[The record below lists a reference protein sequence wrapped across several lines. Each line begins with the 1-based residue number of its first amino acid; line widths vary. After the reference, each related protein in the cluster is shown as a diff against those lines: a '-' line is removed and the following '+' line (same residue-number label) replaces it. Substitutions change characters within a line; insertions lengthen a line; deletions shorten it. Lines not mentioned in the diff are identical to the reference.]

1 MSAPNRGAISNS
13 SRTWPKR
20 ALALFGLMVVLLYAL
35 VLFTGDRSLS
45 PKLGIDL
52 QGGTRVT
59 LVPQG
64 EEPTQDQ
71 LAQARVILEQ
81 RVNGMGV
88 SGAEVVTNGNTLVI
102 TVPGEDTTQAQAV
115 GATSQLLF
123 RPVADQPMPDP
134 AALGETI
141 EEMANRWVEYDV
153 ISVEG
158 ANEILG
164 QVQDA
169 INPTTAEEGEEE
181 ADAEDES
188 SDAPTVTAEPLPEPE
203 NSLEAADR
211 RDEMT
216 DMLLQDRQSEDP
228 TVQAAALSLMQCD
241 ATTDPLAG
249 ADDPALPFVTC
260 DYANQAPYLL
270 QPAPLL
276 TGIEDP
282 EGTRLTGNEI
292 DTNSPING
300 GLNSQTGQMEISFSF
315 QTGDG
320 PSGSE
325 TWANLTQENLQKQI
339 AITLDSA
346 VISAPVIQG
355 ATPYGSATSIT
366 GQFTQEEAQNLA
378 NNLRYGALPLSF
390 TGEDGESGGTTEI
403 VPPSLGHTALQAGL
417 IAGIVGLI
425 MVALYSLY
433 YFRALAGVSIL
444 TLVGAAI
451 LTYGSIVLLGRW
463 IGYSLDLSGI
473 AGLVIGIGATAD
485 SFVVYYER
493 IKDELL
499 EGRTFRSAA
508 TKAWGR
514 ARSTIVTG
522 NAVTLIGSIVVY
534 LLSVGEVKGFAFT
547 LGLTTV
553 FDLVVSFLIMA
564 PLMQLAARRPAF
576 AKPSMNGLGGIFA
589 LAQERREQGFFSK
602 SGKSAGA
609 NTDAADNDA
618 APEEAPENKFRSV
631 VGPAATG
638 SASSTATENQSRGD
652 SDSTTPSEQDS
663 QDEEK

>member
-1 MSAPNRGAISNS
+1 MSAPNRGAISKSN
-13 SRTWPKR
+13 RTWPKR
-20 ALALFGLMVVLLYAL
+20 ALALFGLIVILLYAL
-35 VLFTGDRSLS
+35 ILFTGERSLS

-71 LAQARVILEQ
+71 LAQARTILEQ

-123 RPVADQPMPDP
+123 RPVAEQPNPDP

-141 EEMANRWVEYDV
+141 EEMANRWVEFDL
-153 ISVEG
+153 ISVDG
-158 ANEILG
+158 AN
-164 QVQDA
+164 QVLKQVHGA
-169 INPTTAEEGEEE
+169 INPTTDDEGDA
-181 ADAEDES
+181 ADDAD
-188 SDAPTVTAEPLPEPE
+188 SDAPTVTAEPRPEPE

-216 DMLLQDRQSEDP
+216 EMLLKDRQSEDP

-241 ATTDPLAG
+241 AATDPLAG

-260 DYANQAPYLL
+260 DYDNQAPYLL
-270 QPAPLL
+270 EPAPLL
-276 TGIEDP
+276 AGIEDP

-320 PSGSE
+320 PTGSD
-325 TWANLTQENLQKQI
+325 TWAKLTDEYLQKQI

-355 ATPYGSATSIT
+355 VTPYGSATSIT
-366 GQFTQEEAQNLA
+366 GQFTQEQAQSLA

-403 VPPSLGHTALQAGL
+403 VPPSLGKTALEAGL
-417 IAGIVGLI
+417 IAGVVGLLL
-425 MVALYSLY
+425 VAAYSIY
-433 YFRALAGVSIL
+433 YFRALAGVSLI
-444 TLVGAAI
+444 TLVAAAI

-485 SFVVYYER
+485 SFVVYFER

-508 TKAWGR
+508 TKAWER
-514 ARSTIVTG
+514 ARATIITG
-522 NAVTLIGSIVVY
+522 NVVTLIGAVVVY
-534 LLSVGEVKGFAFT
+534 MLAVGEVKGFAFT

-553 FDLVVSFLIMA
+553 FDIVVSFLVMA
-564 PLMQLAARRPAF
+564 PLMQIAARRPAF
-576 AKPSMNGLGGIFA
+576 AKPSMNGLGGMFA
-589 LAQERREQGFFSK
+589 LVEERREQGFYAPGRNHRAAASTD
-602 SGKSAGA
+602 SEAEGK
-609 NTDAADNDA
+609 
-618 APEEAPENKFRSV
+618 EEPVNQLRSV
-631 VGPAATG
+631 VGPAS
-638 SASSTATENQSRGD
+638 SASSTSEAPERSESGD
-652 SDSTTPSEQDS
+652 DPSAKPSDQDS
-663 QDEEK
+663 QEEK

>member
-1 MSAPNRGAISNS
+1 MSAPNRGAISKSN
-13 SRTWPKR
+13 RTWPKR
-20 ALALFGLMVVLLYAL
+20 ALALFGLIVILLYAL
-35 VLFTGDRSLS
+35 ILFTGERSLS

-71 LAQARVILEQ
+71 LAQARTILEQ

-123 RPVADQPMPDP
+123 RPVAEQPNPDP

-141 EEMANRWVEYDV
+141 EEMANRWVEFDL
-153 ISVEG
+153 ISVDG
-158 ANEILG
+158 AN
-164 QVQDA
+164 QVLKQVHDA
-169 INPTTAEEGEEE
+169 INPTTDDEGDA
-181 ADAEDES
+181 ADDAD
-188 SDAPTVTAEPLPEPE
+188 SDAPSVTAEPRPEPE

-216 DMLLQDRQSEDP
+216 EMLLKDRQSEDP

-241 ATTDPLAG
+241 AATDPLAG

-260 DYANQAPYLL
+260 DYDNQAPYLL
-270 QPAPLL
+270 EPAPLL
-276 TGIEDP
+276 AGIEDP

-320 PSGSE
+320 PTGSD
-325 TWANLTQENLQKQI
+325 TWAKLTDEYLQKQI

-355 ATPYGSATSIT
+355 VTPYGSATSIT
-366 GQFTQEEAQNLA
+366 GQFTQEQAQSLA

-403 VPPSLGHTALQAGL
+403 VPPSLGKTALEAGL
-417 IAGIVGLI
+417 IAGVVGLLL
-425 MVALYSLY
+425 VAAYSIY
-433 YFRALAGVSIL
+433 YFRALAGVSLI
-444 TLVGAAI
+444 TLVAAAI

-485 SFVVYYER
+485 SFVVYFER

-508 TKAWGR
+508 TKAWER
-514 ARSTIVTG
+514 ARATIITG
-522 NAVTLIGSIVVY
+522 NVVTLIGAVVVY
-534 LLSVGEVKGFAFT
+534 MLAVGEVKGFAFT

-553 FDLVVSFLIMA
+553 FDIVVSFLVMA
-564 PLMQLAARRPAF
+564 PLMQIAARRPAF
-576 AKPSMNGLGGIFA
+576 AKPSMNGLGGMFA
-589 LAQERREQGFFSK
+589 LVEERREQGFYAPGRNHRAAASTD
-602 SGKSAGA
+602 SEAEGK
-609 NTDAADNDA
+609 
-618 APEEAPENKFRSV
+618 EEPVNQLRSV
-631 VGPAATG
+631 VGPTS
-638 SASSTATENQSRGD
+638 SASSTSEAPERSESGD
-652 SDSTTPSEQDS
+652 DPSAKPSDQDS
-663 QDEEK
+663 QEEK

>member
-1 MSAPNRGAISNS
+1 MSAPNRGAISKSN
-13 SRTWPKR
+13 RTWPKR
-20 ALALFGLMVVLLYAL
+20 ALALFGLIVILLYAL
-35 VLFTGDRSLS
+35 ILFTGERSLS

-71 LAQARVILEQ
+71 LAQARTILEQ

-123 RPVADQPMPDP
+123 RPVAEQPNPDP

-141 EEMANRWVEYDV
+141 EEMANRWVEFDL
-153 ISVEG
+153 ISVDG
-158 ANEILG
+158 AN
-164 QVQDA
+164 QVLKQVHDA
-169 INPTTAEEGEEE
+169 INPTTDDEGDA
-181 ADAEDES
+181 ADDAD
-188 SDAPTVTAEPLPEPE
+188 SDAPTVTAEPRPEPE

-216 DMLLQDRQSEDP
+216 EMLLKDRQSEDP

-241 ATTDPLAG
+241 AATDPLAG

-260 DYANQAPYLL
+260 DYDNQAPYLL
-270 QPAPLL
+270 EPAPLL
-276 TGIEDP
+276 AGIEDP

-300 GLNSQTGQMEISFSF
+300 GLNSQSGQMEISFSF

-320 PSGSE
+320 PTGSD
-325 TWANLTQENLQKQI
+325 TWAKLTEEYLQKQI

-355 ATPYGSATSIT
+355 VTPYGSATSIT
-366 GQFTQEEAQNLA
+366 GQFTQEQAQSLA

-403 VPPSLGHTALQAGL
+403 VPPSLGKTALEAGL
-417 IAGIVGLI
+417 IAGVVGLLL
-425 MVALYSLY
+425 VAAYSIY
-433 YFRALAGVSIL
+433 YFRALAGVSLI
-444 TLVGAAI
+444 TLVAAAI

-485 SFVVYYER
+485 SFVVYFER

-508 TKAWGR
+508 TKAWER
-514 ARSTIVTG
+514 ARATIITG
-522 NAVTLIGSIVVY
+522 NVVTLIGAVVVY
-534 LLSVGEVKGFAFT
+534 MLAVGEVKGFAFT

-553 FDLVVSFLIMA
+553 FDIVVSFLVMA
-564 PLMQLAARRPAF
+564 PLMQIAARRPAF
-576 AKPSMNGLGGIFA
+576 AKPSMNGLGGMFA
-589 LAQERREQGFFSK
+589 LVEERREQGFYAPGRNHRAAASTD
-602 SGKSAGA
+602 SEAEGK
-609 NTDAADNDA
+609 
-618 APEEAPENKFRSV
+618 EEPVNQLRSV
-631 VGPAATG
+631 VGPTS
-638 SASSTATENQSRGD
+638 SASSTSEAPERSESGD
-652 SDSTTPSEQDS
+652 DPSAKPSDQDS
-663 QDEEK
+663 QEEK

>member
-1 MSAPNRGAISNS
+1 MSAPNRGAISKSN
-13 SRTWPKR
+13 RTWPKR
-20 ALALFGLMVVLLYAL
+20 ALALFGLIVILLYAL
-35 VLFTGDRSLS
+35 ILFTGERSLS

-71 LAQARVILEQ
+71 LAQARTILEQ

-123 RPVADQPMPDP
+123 RPVAEQPNPDP

-141 EEMANRWVEYDV
+141 EEMANRWVEFDL
-153 ISVEG
+153 ISVDG
-158 ANEILG
+158 AN
-164 QVQDA
+164 QVLKQVHDA
-169 INPTTAEEGEEE
+169 INPTTDDEGDA
-181 ADAEDES
+181 ADDAD
-188 SDAPTVTAEPLPEPE
+188 SDAPTVTAEPRPEPE

-216 DMLLQDRQSEDP
+216 EMLLKDRQSEDP

-241 ATTDPLAG
+241 AATDPLAG

-260 DYANQAPYLL
+260 DYDNQAPYLL
-270 QPAPLL
+270 EPAPLL
-276 TGIEDP
+276 AGIEDP

-320 PSGSE
+320 PTGSD
-325 TWANLTQENLQKQI
+325 TWAKLTDEYLQKQI

-355 ATPYGSATSIT
+355 VTPYGSATSIT
-366 GQFTQEEAQNLA
+366 GQFTQEQAQSLA

-403 VPPSLGHTALQAGL
+403 VPPSLGKTALEAGL
-417 IAGIVGLI
+417 IAGVVGLLL
-425 MVALYSLY
+425 VAAYSIY
-433 YFRALAGVSIL
+433 YFRALAGVSLI
-444 TLVGAAI
+444 TLVAAAI

-485 SFVVYYER
+485 SFVVYFER

-508 TKAWGR
+508 TKAWER
-514 ARSTIVTG
+514 ARATIITG
-522 NAVTLIGSIVVY
+522 NVVTLIGAVVVY
-534 LLSVGEVKGFAFT
+534 MLAVGEVKGFAFT

-553 FDLVVSFLIMA
+553 FDIVVSFLVMA
-564 PLMQLAARRPAF
+564 PLMQIAARRPAF
-576 AKPSMNGLGGIFA
+576 AKPSMNGLGGMFA
-589 LAQERREQGFFSK
+589 LVEERREQGFYAPGRNHRAAASTD
-602 SGKSAGA
+602 SEAEGK
-609 NTDAADNDA
+609 
-618 APEEAPENKFRSV
+618 EEPVNQLRSV
-631 VGPAATG
+631 VGPTS
-638 SASSTATENQSRGD
+638 SASSTSEAPERSESGD
-652 SDSTTPSEQDS
+652 DPSTKPSDQDS
-663 QDEEK
+663 QEEK

>member
-1 MSAPNRGAISNS
+1 MSAPNRGAISKSN
-13 SRTWPKR
+13 RTWPKR
-20 ALALFGLMVVLLYAL
+20 ALALFGLIVILLYAL
-35 VLFTGDRSLS
+35 ILLTGERSLS

-71 LAQARVILEQ
+71 LAQARTILEQ

-123 RPVADQPMPDP
+123 RPVAEQPNPDP

-141 EEMANRWVEYDV
+141 EEMANRWVEFDL
-153 ISVEG
+153 ISVDG
-158 ANEILG
+158 AN
-164 QVQDA
+164 QVLKQVHDA
-169 INPTTAEEGEEE
+169 INPTTDDEGDA
-181 ADAEDES
+181 ADDGD
-188 SDAPTVTAEPLPEPE
+188 SDAPTVTAEPRPEPE

-216 DMLLQDRQSEDP
+216 EMLLKDRQSEDP

-241 ATTDPLAG
+241 AATDPLAG

-260 DYANQAPYLL
+260 DYDNQAPYLL
-270 QPAPLL
+270 EPAPLL
-276 TGIEDP
+276 AGIEDP

-300 GLNSQTGQMEISFSF
+300 GLNSQSGQMEISFSF

-320 PSGSE
+320 PTGSD
-325 TWANLTQENLQKQI
+325 TWAKLTDEYLQKQI

-355 ATPYGSATSIT
+355 VTPYGSATSIT
-366 GQFTQEEAQNLA
+366 GQFTQEQAQSLA

-403 VPPSLGHTALQAGL
+403 VPPSLGKTALEAGL
-417 IAGIVGLI
+417 IAGVVGLLL
-425 MVALYSLY
+425 VAAYSIY
-433 YFRALAGVSIL
+433 YFRALAGVSLI
-444 TLVGAAI
+444 TLVAAAI

-485 SFVVYYER
+485 SFVVYFER

-508 TKAWGR
+508 TKAWER
-514 ARSTIVTG
+514 ARATIITG
-522 NAVTLIGSIVVY
+522 NVVTLIGAVVVY
-534 LLSVGEVKGFAFT
+534 MLAVGEVKGFAFT

-553 FDLVVSFLIMA
+553 FDIVVSFLVMA
-564 PLMQLAARRPAF
+564 PLMQIAARRPAF
-576 AKPSMNGLGGIFA
+576 AKPSMNGLGGMFA
-589 LAQERREQGFFSK
+589 LVEERREQGFYAPGRNHRAAASTD
-602 SGKSAGA
+602 SEAEGK
-609 NTDAADNDA
+609 
-618 APEEAPENKFRSV
+618 EEPVNQLRSV
-631 VGPAATG
+631 VGPTS
-638 SASSTATENQSRGD
+638 SASSTSEAPERSESGD
-652 SDSTTPSEQDS
+652 DPSAKPSDQDS
-663 QDEEK
+663 QEEK